1 MIRRIA
7 FAAAVLAS
15 FAALLV
21 VPIQTNTT
29 VGQVDKAKTVAVPAR
44 NLALSCI
51 GAAVRSGGK
60 TGTSVSQF
68 TRIGQTNIQAS
79 FGAPAG
85 TTLQSTGNKPLT
97 GYGFRQDVSA
107 AATGASSLVV
117 VDSSGTNV
125 QGSALLTAS
134 QTQSVQDSQ
143 LKGLLSTSCDSPSTD
158 FWLLG
163 GSTAIGREA
172 LLLLSNP
179 TTVDATANLEI
190 YSETGRIDSPGLT
203 GISVAAGKSTV
214 VPLASFSFRSESL
227 AVRVKVDGGA
237 LLGVI
242 QQRAVRGLKAAGA
255 DLIGA
260 APQAATQIVVP
271 GILVRGSAYAGELR
285 SKSSKYLDV
294 EQMLRVY
301 VPGAKNADLKI
312 QVLGASANNFG
323 TAISQSVGA
332 GRVTDIDLSGLAD
345 GNYFAL
351 IKSSV
356 PALASVRLVETQ
368 KGGNPFSDFTWINQ
382 AEPFAN
388 QRFIATPKGVTNA
401 LCLVNS
407 SNAQVKVELTVGNTV
422 SQIVLAA
429 ISEQVIAVA
438 GGASV
443 GIKPLAGEVS
453 ANLIERDS
461 SGIANLSVNDDK
473 NFGGS
478 VSVLVH

>member
-1 MIRRIA
+1 MLRRYLSAIA
-7 FAAAVLAS
+7 IVATFSCLLA
-15 FAALLV
+15 L
-21 VPIQTNTT
+21 PINTNTT
-29 VGQVDKAKTVAVPAR
+29 VGQVVKAQTVSVPAR

-68 TRIGQTNIQAS
+68 SRVGQATIAAS
-79 FGAPAG
+79 FGAPQG
-85 TTLQSTGNKPLT
+85 TALKINGNPALV
-97 GYGFRQDVSA
+97 GYGFRQDVA
-107 AATGASSLVV
+107 ASTAGASNLVV
-117 VDSSGTNV
+117 ADSSGTNV
-125 QGSALLTAS
+125 QGSALLTAN
-134 QTQSVQDSQ
+134 QTQSVLSATMN
-143 LKGLLSTSCDSPSTD
+143 GLLSASCESPSTD

-163 GSTAIGREA
+163 GSTAVGREA

-179 TTVDATANLEI
+179 TTLDATANLEI

-255 DLIGA
+255 DFIGA
-260 APQAATQIVVP
+260 APAANTQIVIP
-271 GILVRGSAYAGELR
+271 GILVRGSDFAGVLR
-285 SKSSKYLDV
+285 SKSSKYLDI
-294 EQMLRVY
+294 EQMLRVF
-301 VPGAKNADLKI
+301 VPGTKNADLKVQI
-312 QVLGASANNFG
+312 IGASVNNYG

-351 IKSSV
+351 ISSSV
-356 PALASVRLVETQ
+356 AVQASVRLVETQ
-368 KGGNPFSDFTWINQ
+368 KGGNPFSDFTWLNQ
-382 AEPFAN
+382 ATPFAN
-388 QRFIATPKGVTNA
+388 QRFIETPKGVSNA

-407 SNAQVKVELTVGNTV
+407 SSAQVKAELTVGNTV
-422 SQIVLAA
+422 SQIVLPAN
-429 ISEQVIAVA
+429 SEQVIAVA
-438 GGASV
+438 GGSSV
-443 GIKPLAGEVS
+443 GIKPLDGQIA
-453 ANLIERDS
+453 ANLIERS
-461 SGIANLSVNDDK
+461 SAGIANLSVNDDK
-473 NFGGS
+473 NFGGT